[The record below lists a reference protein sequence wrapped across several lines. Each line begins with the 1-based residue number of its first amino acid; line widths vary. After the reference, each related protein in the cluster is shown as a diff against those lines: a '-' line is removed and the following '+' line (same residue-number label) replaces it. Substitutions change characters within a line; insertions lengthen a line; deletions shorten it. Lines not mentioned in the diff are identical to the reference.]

1 MQEYNT
7 CVILTE
13 AMVAAV
19 AAQMPNRFIESKVDN
34 RAMANEKRIQVEVL
48 PDLEWNEFLRRFRHV
63 EELGFDIAT
72 TADQF
77 VDWKNPSVP
86 WFDVWTALAAVAQA
100 TNRIRLAPCVAQI
113 PMRDPA
119 TFARQVL
126 TIDHVSNGRVEAGLG
141 LGLLADPGYGMIG
154 VPNWDNPERERRFKE
169 YIEIVAKMLSGSPTN
184 YVGDYYKVEAAT
196 VHKSIQSPRPPITIA
211 AMGPKM
217 MRHAATYADTWN
229 TMSFGSGPK
238 ELMADATVLMS
249 RMQKACEAVDRDP
262 STLRRSFL
270 MFDGNARATGGKL
283 FYWETTDCF
292 TEITGQILD
301 LGYDEIGVYY
311 PIDAQ
316 RDVFERAATD
326 VIPSL
331 RV

>member
-1 MQEYNT
+1 MAIER
-7 CVILTE
+7 
-13 AMVAAV
+13 
-19 AAQMPNRFIESKVDN
+19 RF
-34 RAMANEKRIQVEVL
+34 QVEVL
-48 PDLEWNEFLRRFRHV
+48 PDLAWTEFLRRFQHA
-63 EELGFDIAT
+63 EELGFDVAT

-86 WFDVWTALAAVAQA
+86 WFDVWTALSAVAQA
-100 TNRIRLAPCVAQI
+100 TDRIRLAPCVAQI

-126 TIDHVSNGRVEAGLG
+126 TIDHVSRGRVEAGLG
-141 LGLLADPGYGMIG
+141 LGLIADPGYGMIG

-169 YIEIVAKMLSGSPTN
+169 YIEIVATMLCGSPTN
-184 YVGDYYKVEAAT
+184 YAGEFYTVEAAT
-196 VHKSIQSPRPPITIA
+196 VHKSVQSPRPPITVA

-217 MRHAATYADTWN
+217 MRHAATHADTWN
-229 TMSFGSGPK
+229 TMSFGSGLK
-238 ELMADATVLMS
+238 ELTADATALMS
-249 RMQKACEAVDRDP
+249 KMLAACEAVGRDP

-270 MFDGNARATGGKL
+270 MFDGNARASGGKL
-283 FYWETTDCF
+283 FYWEAVGSF

-301 LGYDEIGVYY
+301 LGFDEIGVYY

-316 RDVFERAATD
+316 RDVFERVATD

-331 RV
+331 RGS

>member
-1 MQEYNT
+1 MA
-7 CVILTE
+7 IKR
-13 AMVAAV
+13 
-19 AAQMPNRFIESKVDN
+19 RF
-34 RAMANEKRIQVEVL
+34 QVEVL
-48 PDLEWNEFLRRFRHV
+48 PDLEWAEFLRRFRHAD
-63 EELGFDIAT
+63 ELGFDVGT

-86 WFDVWTALAAVAQA
+86 WFDVWTALSAVAQA
-100 TNRIRLAPCVAQI
+100 TDRIRLAPCVAQI

-119 TFARQVL
+119 SFARQVL

-141 LGLLADPGYGMIG
+141 LGLLADPGYRMIG

-169 YIEIVAKMLSGSPTN
+169 YIEIVAKMLSGSPT
-184 YVGDYYKVEAAT
+184 DYAGEYYRVESAT
-196 VHKSIQSPRPPITIA
+196 VHKAVQSPRPPITVA

-229 TMSFGSGPK
+229 TMSFGSGLQ
-238 ELMADATVLMS
+238 ELTNDATALMS
-249 RMQKACEAVDRDP
+249 KMQKACEAVDRDP
-262 STLRRSFL
+262 STLRHSFL

-283 FYWETTDCF
+283 FYWESVQQFSD
-292 TEITGQILD
+292 ITGQILA
-301 LGYDEIGVYY
+301 LGFDEIGVYY
-311 PIDAQ
+311 PVDAQ

-326 VIPSL
+326 VIPDL